1 MGFWPTQYTYTHS
14 LTHIEYKARALS
26 IPCNRKRNGKKKQNN
41 RKKICMGR
49 GNVQLPTFHSFTI
62 TYPYNIYLFYSSIP
76 CTRTRIHSDGT
87 HLTVGR
93 REIYREMQCKC
104 NNCFG
109 ASLNSNWECGLNI
122 YPSISSYVCVVFFSL
137 LFHSHQNFHPNG
149 IDFLKMKQIIHVAVV
164 ILCLFFFFVSSA
176 CARGNCVT
184 VCDDG
189 VGDAK

>member
-1 MGFWPTQYTYTHS
+1 
-14 LTHIEYKARALS
+14 
-26 IPCNRKRNGKKKQNN
+26 
-41 RKKICMGR
+41 MGR

-122 YPSISSYVCVVFFSL
+122 YPSISIYVCVVFFFSTL
-137 LFHSHQNFHPNG
+137 PFTSELPSERNWLFKNEADYTRCSSNFMF
-149 IDFLKMKQIIHVAVV
+149 IFFLFLPLVREEIVW
-164 ILCLFFFFVSSA
+164 
-176 CARGNCVT
+176 RCVT
-184 VCDDG
+184 MEWG
-189 VGDAK
+189 MQNRIAAHRSI